1 MLMMKMKMTV
11 MMVKMMTVAMVT
23 WEMKERQIGRPAPP
37 QWASCNELHSHYHPA
52 DDDDGEYDEDDDDV
66 GDNDGKLCFQISFG
80 SSNMREKL

>member
-11 MMVKMMTVAMVT
+11 MMVKMMTVTMVT

-52 DDDDGEYDEDDDDV
+52 DDEDGEDDEYDHDV
-66 GDNDGKLCFQISFG
+66 GDNDGKLCFQISSG